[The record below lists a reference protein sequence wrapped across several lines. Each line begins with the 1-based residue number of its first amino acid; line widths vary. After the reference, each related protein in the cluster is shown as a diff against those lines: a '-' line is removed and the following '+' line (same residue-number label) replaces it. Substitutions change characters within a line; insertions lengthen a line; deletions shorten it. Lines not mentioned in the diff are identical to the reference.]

1 MFGKTRNNQCLF
13 LQHQIDQNSF
23 QIAIMSFSYIHCIIF
38 FYTVARVI
46 VIPKVAKLYEK
57 SRKLATD
64 TRPTEVEYVVD
75 TMNRYTSKERHARD
89 TQIVEIEMVP
99 MPDSSL
105 VSCVT
110 DTPPTPTT
118 AARKDAIDERK
129 KSNCSCSV
137 L

>member
-1 MFGKTRNNQCLF
+1 M
-13 LQHQIDQNSF
+13 
-23 QIAIMSFSYIHCIIF
+23 
-38 FYTVARVI
+38 
-46 VIPKVAKLYEK
+46 IPKVAKLYEK

-64 TRPTEVEYVVD
+64 TRATEVEYVVD

-99 MPDSSL
+99 MPESSL

-110 DTPPTPTT
+110 DTPQTPTT